1 MGDFVSL
8 GAHEAHHGINLAIA
22 VPATVVALLG
32 ISVAAFLY
40 LGDGARA
47 RAAANALG
55 VVYRTVKQ
63 KFYFDELY
71 LFVTHRIVFRNIA
84 RPIAWFDKR
93 VVDGGVDAS
102 GWLTRQ
108 GGWMLSRTQT
118 GQVQT
123 YGLWFTGGVAFL
135 VLMLWCALA

>member
-1 MGDFVSL
+1 M
-8 GAHEAHHGINLAIA
+8 
-22 VPATVVALLG
+22 PATVVALVG
-32 ISVAAFLY
+32 ISVAAVLY

-47 RAAANALG
+47 RAAANGLG
-55 VVYRTVKQ
+55 VIYRTVKQ

-71 LFVTHRIVFRNIA
+71 LFVTHRIIFRNIA

-135 VLMLWCALA
+135 ILMLWCALA